1 MTVKTE
7 GSAPAVQWFDVEAD
21 CSGQRIDN
29 YLMSRLKG
37 APRTLIYRKLR
48 KGEIRVNKGRIKP
61 DYRVQNGDRIR
72 VPPMRLPEPGQPAK
86 ASNSLAQT
94 LESAVLFENDEL
106 IIINKPSGLAVHG
119 GSGVSLGM
127 IEALRQIRPQA
138 HFLELVH
145 RLDRDTSGCVMVAK
159 QRSTLRGLHEALRNG
174 KVTKI
179 YYALVHGEWSKR
191 KLKVDAPLKKNE
203 LKSGERMVK
212 VSGDGKVSLTEYRV
226 LRRFNDCTLVEA
238 KPITGRTHQIRV
250 HCQFAG
256 HPILGDAKYGEDAAN
271 SAMRQQGLR
280 RLFLH
285 AAELKVRLPK
295 TGQQITVSAPLEK
308 PLLQLLNQLGSVVS
322 YD

>member
-7 GSAPAVQWFDVEAD
+7 VPAPAVQWFDVEAD

-61 DYRVQNGDRIR
+61 DYRVQGGDRIR
-72 VPPMRLPEPGQPAK
+72 VPPMRLPEPGQPVK
-86 ASNSLAQT
+86 ASDNLAQV
-94 LESAVLFENDEL
+94 LEAAVLFENDEL
-106 IIINKPSGLAVHG
+106 IVINKPSGLAVHG
-119 GSGVSLGM
+119 GSGVNLGM

-159 QRSTLRGLHEALRNG
+159 KRAALRALHEALREG

-179 YYALVHGEWSKR
+179 YHALVQGEWSKR

-212 VSGDGKVSLTEYRV
+212 VSGDGKASLTEYRV

-238 KPITGRTHQIRV
+238 RPITGRTHQIRV

-256 HPILGDAKYGEDAAN
+256 HPILGDVKYGDEAAN
-271 SAMRQQGLR
+271 SSMRQQGLR

-308 PLLQLLNQLGSVVS
+308 PLSKLLNQLGSVVS